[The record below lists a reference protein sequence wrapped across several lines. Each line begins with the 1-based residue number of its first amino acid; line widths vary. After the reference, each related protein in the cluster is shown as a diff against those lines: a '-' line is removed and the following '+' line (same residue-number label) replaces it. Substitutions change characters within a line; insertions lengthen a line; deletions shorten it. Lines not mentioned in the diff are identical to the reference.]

1 MRNLWRFLRVP
12 TLVRR
17 IMVAQMLLL
26 TLLWCLFLTWMLWDD
41 LRSPPILTGDKT
53 YKTIFTLVE

>member
-26 TLLWCLFLTWMLWDD
+26 TLLWCLLTRMLWDD
-41 LRSPPILTGDKT
+41 LRSPRS
-53 YKTIFTLVE
+53 

>member
-26 TLLWCLFLTWMLWDD
+26 TLLWCLLTDAM
-41 LRSPPILTGDKT
+41 G
-53 YKTIFTLVE
+53 

>member
-17 IMVAQMLLL
+17 IMVAQMLSADPAVVV
-26 TLLWCLFLTWMLWDD
+26 F
-41 LRSPPILTGDKT
+41 
-53 YKTIFTLVE
+53 F